1 MGDGMTAT
9 NGAALPR
16 HSVRRGLDKAELRRR
31 ARIPLRIAP
40 AVLFVLITIAVPIA
54 LFLYRAVDNSEIRDN
69 LPATLTQLADWTA
82 TAKPEDRHYDALAR
96 DLRAIAGE
104 PPLFQLARRLN
115 YHQTGYR
122 SAILKASEAV
132 SMAAPGA
139 SPRALITAADP
150 LWSQRDIWQVL
161 HRESGAMTSFF
172 LLNALD
178 LEIND
183 GAIRSTDSD
192 RALYRAVFLRTVWMS
207 LLIAG
212 ACAVLGY
219 PVAYFLANSQSR
231 FALWGMYAVLLPF
244 WTSLLVRTLA
254 WIVIFQ
260 KGGLAS
266 GILAISGFGAT
277 SLLYSRTAVI
287 IGMVHVM
294 LPFMIL
300 PIYAVMRGIPASY
313 TRAAISL
320 GASPL
325 QAFFTVYL
333 PQSVPGIGAGFLIVT
348 ILSLGFYL
356 TPALLGSPN
365 DQLISYFIAYFTNEL
380 VNWNMAA
387 ALSVWLLVI
396 ATILFV
402 TIRGLTGQRS

>member
-1 MGDGMTAT
+1 MTTAGDAT
-9 NGAALPR
+9 LPR
-16 HSVRRGLDKAELRRR
+16 RPSAFGRGKAEIRRR
-31 ARIPLRIAP
+31 ARVPVRIAP
-40 AVLFVLITIAVPIA
+40 AVLFVFLTIALPIA
-54 LFLYRAVDNSEIRDN
+54 LFLFRAVDNTEIRDN
-69 LPATLTQLADWTA
+69 LPATLAQLADWTPA
-82 TAKPEDRHYDALAR
+82 SVPEDRHFDALAR
-96 DLRAIAGE
+96 DLRPIAGE
-104 PPLFQLARRLN
+104 PRLFQLARRLN
-115 YHQTGYR
+115 YHQSGYR
-122 SAILKASEAV
+122 SAVLKAAEAL
-132 SMAAPGA
+132 A
-139 SPRALITAADP
+139 SPASGTARQLITSADP
-150 LWSQRDIWQVL
+150 QWAQQEIWETL

-178 LEIND
+178 LELTD
-183 GAIRSTDSD
+183 GALRSTDSG
-192 RALYRAVFLRTVWMS
+192 RALYREVFLRTLWMS

-212 ACAVLGY
+212 VCALLGY
-219 PVAYFLANSQSR
+219 PVAYFLANSRSR

-266 GILAISGFGAT
+266 GIIQFMGFGAT

-300 PIYAVMRGIPASY
+300 PLYAVMRGIPPSY

-333 PQSVPGIGAGFLIVT
+333 PQSVPGIGAGMLIVT

-387 ALSVWLLVI
+387 ALSVWLL
-396 ATILFV
+396 ATAALLFV
-402 TIRGLTGQRS
+402 VIRGLTGQRT

>member
-1 MGDGMTAT
+1 MGNGVTAPG
-9 NGAALPR
+9 GAALPHLSSALSLHR
-16 HSVRRGLDKAELRRR
+16 PDIRRR
-31 ARIPLRIAP
+31 AWIIARIAP
-40 AVLFVLITIAVPIA
+40 AVLFVFITIALPIG
-54 LFLYRAVDNSEIRDN
+54 LFLYRAMDNAEIRDN
-69 LPATLTQLADWTA
+69 LPATLVQLSDWTSA
-82 TAKPEDRHYDALAR
+82 SMPEDRHYDALAD
-96 DLRAIAGE
+96 DLREITAE
-104 PPLFQLARRLN
+104 PRLFQLARRLN

-122 SAILKASEAV
+122 TAILKAAEAV
-132 SMAAPGA
+132 SGPGGEA
-139 SPRALITAADP
+139 SSRKLIVDADP
-150 LWSQRDIWQVL
+150 VWGQKEIWQLL
-161 HRESGAMTSFF
+161 HRESGSMTSFF

-178 LEIND
+178 IEIAD
-183 GAIRSTDSD
+183 GTIRSTDPD
-192 RALYRAVFLRTVWMS
+192 RALYREVFLRTIWMS

-219 PVAYFLANSQSR
+219 PVAYCLANSKSR
-231 FALWGMYAVLLPF
+231 FAIWGMYAVLLPF

-260 KGGLAS
+260 KGGLAAS
-266 GILAISGFGAT
+266 ILQTFGLGAS

-300 PIYAVMRGIPASY
+300 PIYAVMRGIPPSY
-313 TRAAISL
+313 SRAAMSL

-333 PQSVPGIGAGFLIVT
+333 PQSLPGIGAGILIVT

-387 ALSVWLLVI
+387 SLSLWLLVI
-396 ATILFV
+396 AAAFFV
-402 TIRGLTGQRS
+402 IIRKSLER

>member
-1 MGDGMTAT
+1 
-9 NGAALPR
+9 
-16 HSVRRGLDKAELRRR
+16 
-31 ARIPLRIAP
+31 
-40 AVLFVLITIAVPIA
+40 
-54 LFLYRAVDNSEIRDN
+54 
-69 LPATLTQLADWTA
+69 
-82 TAKPEDRHYDALAR
+82 
-96 DLRAIAGE
+96 
-104 PPLFQLARRLN
+104 
-115 YHQTGYR
+115 
-122 SAILKASEAV
+122 
-132 SMAAPGA
+132 
-139 SPRALITAADP
+139 
-150 LWSQRDIWQVL
+150 
-161 HRESGAMTSFF
+161 
-172 LLNALD
+172 LNALD
-178 LEIND
+178 LELSD
-183 GAIRSTDSD
+183 GAIRSTEAD
-192 RALYRAVFLRTVWMS
+192 RALYRDVFLRTIWMS

-300 PIYAVMRGIPASY
+300 PIYAVMRGIPSSY

-365 DQLISYFIAYFTNEL
+365 DQLISYFIAYFTNDL

-396 ATILFV
+396 AAILFV

>member
-1 MGDGMTAT
+1 MGNGMTAPG
-9 NGAALPR
+9 GAALPR
-16 HSVRRGLDKAELRRR
+16 PPAAFGLSRAEIRRR

-40 AVLFVLITIAVPIA
+40 AVVFVFITIAFPIA

-69 LPATLTQLADWTA
+69 LPTTLAQLSDWNA
-82 TAKPEDRHYDALAR
+82 ASLPQDRQFDALAT

-104 PPLFQLARRLN
+104 PRLFQLARRLN
-115 YHQTGYR
+115 YHRTGYR
-122 SAILKASEAV
+122 TAVLKAAEAV
-132 SMAAPGA
+132 TAATPGA

-150 LWSQRDIWQVL
+150 LWGQKDIWQTL
-161 HRESGAMTSFF
+161 QGESGAVTGFF

-178 LEIND
+178 LEVAD
-183 GAIRSTDSD
+183 GAIRSSDPD
-192 RALYRAVFLRTVWMS
+192 RALYREVFLRTLWMS

-212 ACAVLGY
+212 ACALLGY
-219 PVAYFLANSQSR
+219 PVAYFLANSRSR

-266 GILAISGFGAT
+266 GISEMLGFGAT

-300 PIYAVMRGIPASY
+300 PLYAVMRGIPPSY

-333 PQSVPGIGAGFLIVT
+333 PQSVPGIGAGMLIVT

-387 ALSVWLLVI
+387 ALSVWLLVL
-396 ATILFV
+396 AAALFV
-402 TIRGLTGQRS
+402 LIRSLSGQRA